1 VVGRSSG
8 RTRVG
13 DSLGA
18 TTGMGFVA
26 LAGRITSRWTA
37 GAYVVEPVVTR
48 IDLAPLPLPDGT
60 RDQGSLDGTVR
71 DLGLATAFEVA
82 EHFHVG
88 ARLSAVRLSLA
99 GDYRRQ
105 PEIGPPRLEV
115 ATRGRETRVATSFGL
130 LYEPTPAVRI
140 GLVTLG
146 GATWRLE
153 RTATSPSL
161 ETTLD
166 PGSAYDVRQPG
177 VVSGGLSLR
186 LSPRLTVIGQLDY
199 VRYGEI
205 LAVTSAY
212 PGGYARVQYDVFAWE
227 PRAGVEVS
235 LPRPTFSV
243 QIRAGVH
250 GVALAGAGAAT
261 SPAGPASAPLPV
273 FPTSLDP
280 MRLAAVQEIAAPRA
294 PPPLAATERALRF
307 AVGASLV
314 TTRGVRLDLAGR
326 FGGERA
332 AFVAGGAF
340 RF

>member
-1 VVGRSSG
+1 VRAALAAAVVSAAVAAGTVAEAQTTDIFFRSWRWLKEPAAGRAAGLAGATTALADDASSLEANPAGLSTLTRAEVIGTVVGRSSG

-82 EHFHVG
+82 EHVHVG

-105 PEIGPPRLEV
+105 PEAGPPRLEV

-177 VVSGGLSLR
+177 GR
-186 LSPRLTVIGQLDY
+186 TADDLD
-199 VRYGEI
+199 G
-205 LAVTSAY
+205 VTSALELTCQ
-212 PGGYARVQYDVFAWE
+212 RQVVDV
-227 PRAGVEVS
+227 PSG
-235 LPRPTFSV
+235 
-243 QIRAGVH
+243 
-250 GVALAGAGAAT
+250 
-261 SPAGPASAPLPV
+261 
-273 FPTSLDP
+273 
-280 MRLAAVQEIAAPRA
+280 RLVDVRRDDQAQPH
-294 PPPLAATERALRF
+294 P
-307 AVGASLV
+307 SLV
-314 TTRGVRLDLAGR
+314 
-326 FGGERA
+326 
-332 AFVAGGAF
+332 
-340 RF
+340 